1 MNEKEFQDIAVEEWA
16 LIPQHFRESI
26 VNVALLIE
34 DEPSQELLDEEG
46 LEEGHT
52 LLGLYRGIPLTQR
65 GEGYG
70 VGETL
75 PDTITIFRLP
85 IIDESLALDQSPSD
99 AIRTI
104 VRETLWHEVGH
115 YFGHGEETLRERE
128 AEDTNSFDT

>member
-1 MNEKEFQDIAVEEWA
+1 MDQKEFEGIAVEEWA
-16 LIPQHFRESI
+16 LIPQHFKERI
-26 VNVALLIE
+26 DNVALLIE
-34 DEPSQELLDEEG
+34 DEPSAELLAEEG

-52 LLGLYRGIPLTQR
+52 LLGIYRGIPLTQR

-75 PDTITIFRLP
+75 PDTITIFRHP
-85 IIDESLALDQSPSD
+85 IEDESLALDQSPSD

-104 VRETLWHEVGH
+104 IRETLWHEVGH
-115 YFGHGEETLRERE
+115 YFGHGEEHLRERE